1 MGTRGRVRKAGTTA
15 AVIRGQGADLP
26 ADPDQQ
32 IDQRLSR
39 FAAPVLAGNRI
50 ECAWELF
57 RLQYFP
63 GWKPAHIA
71 GALGAWS
78 RRQAINLQFEIRK
91 THNVDTI
98 FMVFTAR

>member
-1 MGTRGRVRKAGTTA
+1 M
-15 AVIRGQGADLP
+15 
-26 ADPDQQ
+26 
-32 IDQRLSR
+32 
-39 FAAPVLAGNRI
+39 LAGNRI

-63 GWKPAHIA
+63 GCKPADIA

-78 RRQAINLQFEIRK
+78 RRQGINVQFEIRK
-91 THNVDTI
+91 THNVDII